1 MASGYRARVAC
12 PFCGSGEM
20 QANPALAR
28 CSGCGAAMDHG
39 FYRTLLQIRALAEVE
54 DGSACGCCG
63 RKDRRPG
70 GGSRCPACGR
80 EIPPRTERSP

>member
-1 MASGYRARVAC
+1 MASGYRARVTC
-12 PFCGSGEM
+12 PFCGSSEM

-39 FYRTLLQIRALAEVE
+39 FYRTLLQIRSLDEARDESV
-54 DGSACGCCG
+54 CKCCG

-70 GGSRCPACGR
+70 GTRCPACGG